1 MSFFLRGFLIGLLF
15 GIPVGAV
22 GAMTVQRT
30 LEYGPCAG
38 LLTGLGSSLADC
50 VYACIGAFGL
60 TTVSD
65 ILLRYQIIIR
75 CCGGVVIVLM
85 GLALLFSRPSDKAK
99 TEPFAYDRA
108 GWVTSAFFVGIT
120 NPAAILTFL
129 FAFSYFGISELSG
142 MIRPAAL
149 VCGVFAGTYLWWSVL
164 SFGTDVLHH
173 RFRTFDFSI
182 LNKTFSV
189 LLLLL
194 GAVVLLQ
201 CF

>member
-30 LEYGPCAG
+30 LEYGPRAG

-50 VYACIGAFGL
+50 AYACIGAFGL
-60 TTVSD
+60 TMVSD
-65 ILLRYQIIIR
+65 ILLRYQTIIR
-75 CCGGVVIVLM
+75 CCGGVLIVLM
-85 GLALLFSRPSDKAK
+85 GLALLFRRPSGKAQI
-99 TEPFAYDRA
+99 EPFAYDRA

-120 NPAAILTFL
+120 NPVAILTFL

-142 MIRPAAL
+142 IIRPSAL

-164 SFGTDVLHH
+164 SFGTDALHH
-173 RFRTFDFSI
+173 RFRTFDFLI
-182 LNKTFSV
+182 LNKVFAA

-194 GAVVLLQ
+194 GVGILIR